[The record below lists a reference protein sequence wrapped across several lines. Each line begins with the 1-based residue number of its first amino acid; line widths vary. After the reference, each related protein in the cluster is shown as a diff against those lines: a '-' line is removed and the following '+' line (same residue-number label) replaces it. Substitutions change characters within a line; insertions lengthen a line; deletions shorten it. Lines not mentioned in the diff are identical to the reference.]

1 MNIALFEDHGVE
13 GLYPLTWVRAP
24 FELRCGRD
32 LLIDKIRAH
41 VGRGIVR
48 LWLRPWIHTVV
59 SDRLRLE
66 EPNAAQDWC
75 LLNARAMVTGDVE
88 PPRPGVVWRHNGDV
102 VAAGVRAADLPG
114 LTAEFFQQR
123 DAVDEWAAHFRTEE
137 LPENVRLLHYPWELS
152 LWNQVELERQLAA
165 VGEIGRRGLIY
176 PGAHLIQPE
185 QICVQPG
192 AKVKPG
198 VVLDAEEGP
207 IYIDRDALIQPNAVL
222 EGPCCVGVGTIIR
235 PGSLIRPGTSI
246 GPVCK
251 VGGEVEASIIQGH
264 TNKQHD
270 GFIGHS
276 FVAEW
281 VNLGADTIT
290 SDLKNTYGTIRVNI
304 NGVGVESGQ
313 HFIGSI
319 IGDHAKTGIGT
330 MLPTGG
336 VIGVAANV
344 FAQQAVPKFVPSFAW
359 LTDSGMTPCR
369 VEKVLDI
376 ARIVMERRDVAL
388 SDPEA
393 QLLRKTAELARQIEA
408 AGWNGN
414 HKSA

>member
-13 GLYPLTWVRAP
+13 RLYPLTWVRAP

-32 LLIDKIRAH
+32 LLVDKLRTH
-41 VGRGIVR
+41 LGPRIVR
-48 LWLRPWIHTVV
+48 LVLRPWVQPVV
-59 SDRLRLE
+59 GERVRLDDAD
-66 EPNAAQDWC
+66 NAQDWC
-75 LLNARAMVTGDVE
+75 FLNARAMVTGNVSL
-88 PPRPGVVWRHNGDV
+88 PRVGVVWRQDGDV
-102 VAAGVRAADLPG
+102 VAVGVRAADVAS

-123 DAVDEWAAHFRTEE
+123 DAVDEWAAQWRTEE
-137 LPENVRLLHYPWELS
+137 LPESVRLLKYPWEPS
-152 LWNQVELERQLAA
+152 LLNHDELVRQLADA
-165 VGEIGRRGLIY
+165 GTIGRRGLIY
-176 PGAHLIQPE
+176 PGAHLVQPE
-185 QICVQPG
+185 QICVQTG

-222 EGPCCVGVGTIIR
+222 EGPCYIGAGTIIR

-313 HFIGSI
+313 HFIGAI
-319 IGDHAKTGIGT
+319 VGDHAKTGIGT
-330 MLPTGG
+330 MLPTGSL
-336 VIGVAANV
+336 IGIAANV

-388 SDPEA
+388 SDDVA
-393 QLLRKTAELARQIEA
+393 QLLRKTAELARQVEA
-408 AGWNGN
+408 AGWATRNTE
-414 HKSA
+414 

>member
-1 MNIALFEDHGVE
+1 
-13 GLYPLTWVRAP
+13 
-24 FELRCGRD
+24 
-32 LLIDKIRAH
+32 
-41 VGRGIVR
+41 
-48 LWLRPWIHTVV
+48 
-59 SDRLRLE
+59 
-66 EPNAAQDWC
+66 
-75 LLNARAMVTGDVE
+75 
-88 PPRPGVVWRHNGDV
+88 
-102 VAAGVRAADLPG
+102 
-114 LTAEFFQQR
+114 
-123 DAVDEWAAHFRTEE
+123 
-137 LPENVRLLHYPWELS
+137 
-152 LWNQVELERQLAA
+152 
-165 VGEIGRRGLIY
+165 
-176 PGAHLIQPE
+176 
-185 QICVQPG
+185 
-192 AKVKPG
+192 
-198 VVLDAEEGP
+198 
-207 IYIDRDALIQPNAVL
+207 
-222 EGPCCVGVGTIIR
+222 
-235 PGSLIRPGTSI
+235 
-246 GPVCK
+246 
-251 VGGEVEASIIQGH
+251 
-264 TNKQHD
+264 
-270 GFIGHS
+270 
-276 FVAEW
+276 VAEW